1 VLAGEG
7 EGEFMPERVQ
17 VDIANSVA
25 TFTLDHPPLNTFDTT
40 LRRELSA
47 AATELA
53 EDAEVRVVV
62 LHSTAQV
69 FAAGADIK
77 QLADHDYESIVR
89 WNAAMQRTLTQIAA
103 LPMPVVAAVNGHAL
117 GGGMEL
123 ALAADCRIVADNAK
137 LGYPEVLLG
146 IMPGSGGTQR
156 LARLVGPSRAKEL
169 LMTGRKIPAAEAL
182 RLGMVDEV
190 VTDGGAYAAAAEYA
204 DRLAAGP
211 RFAIQ
216 AIKEAVDHGG
226 DAPLSSGLALE
237 RSLIAGLFAT
247 EDRNTGM
254 ASFISDGPGKA
265 RFS

>member
-1 VLAGEG
+1 
-7 EGEFMPERVQ
+7 MPERVQ

-25 TFTLDHPPLNTFDTT
+25 TLKLDYPPLNTFDTT
-40 LRRELSA
+40 MRRELSA
-47 AATELA
+47 AATELT
-53 EDAEVRVVV
+53 EDARVRVVV
-62 LHSTAQV
+62 LHSSAKV

-77 QLADHDYESIVR
+77 QLAEHDFHSIVH
-89 WNAAMQRTLTQIAA
+89 WNGAMQRTLTQIAT
-103 LPMPVVAAVNGHAL
+103 LPMPVIAAVNGLAL

-123 ALAADCRIVADNAK
+123 ALAADYRIVAGSAK

-156 LARLVGPSRAKEL
+156 LTRLVGPSRAKEL
-169 LMTGRKIPAAEAL
+169 LMTGRKITAAEAL

-190 VTDGGAYAAAAEYA
+190 VPDGGAYEAAIEYA

-216 AIKEAVDHGG
+216 AIKEAVDHGA
-226 DAPLSSGLALE
+226 DAPSASGLALE

-254 ASFISDGPGKA
+254 ASFISEGPGKA